1 SGATIITGL
10 LCGLNREVAAR
21 FSFLLAIPT
30 MLAAATYDSYKNR
43 DIFITNLDQIWIFL
57 LGSAVAFIV
66 ALAIIKLF
74 LHFVAKFSYISFGV
88 YRIIL
93 GIVFLVFAP
102 NVI

>member
-1 SGATIITGL
+1 
-10 LCGLNREVAAR
+10 
-21 FSFLLAIPT
+21 